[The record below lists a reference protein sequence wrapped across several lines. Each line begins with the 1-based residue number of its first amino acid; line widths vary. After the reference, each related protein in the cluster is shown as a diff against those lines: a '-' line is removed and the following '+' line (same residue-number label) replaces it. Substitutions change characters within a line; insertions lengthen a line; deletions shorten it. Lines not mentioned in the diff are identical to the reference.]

1 MTTLNKNTKIKK
13 ADIRRTKSLGPS
25 VMGIEQV
32 SKFSQIP
39 KPLPPVEMSKTINN
53 GYASIISS
61 ETKIKKTIIL
71 NKNIFFIF

>member
-32 SKFSQIP
+32 NKFSQIP
-39 KPLPPVEMSKTINN
+39 NPLPPVEMSKTINN
-53 GYASIISS
+53 GYASIRSS
-61 ETKIKKTIIL
+61 ETKIKKTIIS
-71 NKNIFFIF
+71 NKNIFIIF